1 MEQVLIGRP
10 GLGRGLED
18 GDAVLSG
25 VVEES
30 GSTGE
35 SVVEFGESP
44 RGNDLDR
51 GLETVEGELESD
63 LVVSLSSASVGDV
76 AADEGRK

>member
-10 GLGRGLED
+10 GLGSGLED
-18 GDAVLSG
+18 GDTVLG
-25 VVEES
+25 RVIEKS

-35 SVVEFGESP
+35 SVVKLGKSP
-44 RGNDLDR
+44 GGNDLDR
-51 GLETVEGELESD
+51 GLETVKGELESD

-76 AADEGRK
+76 AASK